1 MKSSLGRGWLR
12 GLEIRGGREKNL
24 AFKGELT
31 IWVYVAKRNGCGNG
45 HFPSEMG
52 IHKGKKEDLKL
63 IFDFCPPLGIP
74 IQFFS
79 KLSQGSFPLPPPP
92 KSSPIL
98 PAQSI

>member
-1 MKSSLGRGWLR
+1 MITNQKLLLGIIMKSLLGRGWLG

-52 IHKGKKEDLKL
+52 IHKGKK
-63 IFDFCPPLGIP
+63 GR
-74 IQFFS
+74 S
-79 KLSQGSFPLPPPP
+79 
-92 KSSPIL
+92 
-98 PAQSI
+98 